1 MNRHIEAALA
11 VPFTI
16 DENPGH
22 AATAFP
28 DRQGSLDA
36 AVMDCAQAEIGGWT
50 G

>member
-22 AATAFP
+22 AATTFP

-36 AVMDCAQAEIGGWT
+36 AVMDLSLIHI
-50 G
+50 